1 MGLYS
6 GGRGGGGRVSSEEFL
21 RLRFGGLFVRR
32 GLFPGALLLDLFTV
46 VLNETVEQNK
56 N

>member
-21 RLRFGGLFVRR
+21 RLRFGGLFCSA
-32 GLFPGALLLDLFTV
+32 GLIPGGIIIGLVYGSF
-46 VLNETVEQNK
+46 K
-56 N
+56 